1 VLTLAE
7 CFCKAMAWQEMR
19 SVDNITDVSGS
30 WRYVALA
37 MSNGSM
43 G

>member
-1 VLTLAE
+1 MSAE
-7 CFCKAMAWQEMR
+7 HFCKAMAQQDMR
-19 SVDNITDVSGS
+19 SVNDITEVGGG

-37 MSNGSM
+37 MSKGSM